1 MRENSISSVTLGYAN
16 SKLLKLLMLRGKAIQ
31 NNDQTTV
38 EKREKQINK
47 LVKSDIEK
55 MKRPV
60 VAFVTFTRQESM
72 ERCLKY
78 F

>member
-1 MRENSISSVTLGYAN
+1 MRETSISSITLGYAN

-31 NNDQTTV
+31 NNDQSTV
-38 EKREKQINK
+38 EKKEKRINK
-47 LVKSDIEK
+47 LVKNDIDK